1 MAAILATLAG
11 DGHQAALVG
20 GCVRDLLSGKQPADW
35 DLATSAEPAQ
45 VAALFPGSTWEN
57 PFGTVT
63 IHGTGGPIEVTTFR
77 SEAGYRD
84 GRHPSQVRWGQS
96 LTDDLARRDFTINA
110 AAWVPLD
117 LDAGRGTVVDPH
129 HGQADLE
136 ARVLRAVGDPA
147 ERFAED
153 ALRLLRAVRFAATL
167 DLTIDPTT
175 AEAIRVAA
183 PTAARLS
190 AERVRDELLRMMAAP
205 VRAGGLLEE
214 LGLLV
219 VVLPEV
225 AALRDVAGGSGA
237 GGDALEHSLRTAE
250 ALPEA
255 DALLRF
261 AGLLHDIGMASA
273 PDGPGD
279 HETRGAARATTVMER
294 LHFSRADVERVAR
307 VIGHHRFVYRPDW
320 TDAAVRRFVR
330 RIGPGQSLA
339 DAIALRR
346 ADIAASG
353 IVETPEASLE
363 ALLDRIQAVAG
374 SAPMAT
380 TDLAV
385 DGHDLMAELGLQ
397 PGPGIGLLLDALL
410 EAVTDDPALNTRDRL
425 LARAA
430 EMAGGDGEHH
440 FGPGGTGGFA

>member
-1 MAAILATLAG
+1 MATLAG

-20 GCVRDLLSGKQPADW
+20 GCVRDLLAGGQPTDW
-35 DLATSAEPAQ
+35 DLATSAEPAR
-45 VAALFPGSTWEN
+45 VASLFPGSTWEN

-63 IHGTGGPIEVTTFR
+63 VHGAGGPVEVTTFR
-77 SEAGYRD
+77 SEGGYRD
-84 GRHPSQVRWGQS
+84 GRHPSEIRWGQS

-167 DLTIDPTT
+167 GLTIEPGT
-175 AEAIRVAA
+175 ADAIRAAA
-183 PTAARLS
+183 PAAERLS
-190 AERVRDELLRMMAAP
+190 AERVRDELVRMMAAP
-205 VRAGGLLEE
+205 GRAAGLLEE
-214 LGLLV
+214 FGLLA

-225 AALRDVAGGSGA
+225 AALRGVTSGSGT
-237 GGDALEHSLRTAE
+237 GGDALEHSLRTAD
-250 ALPEA
+250 ALPDG
-255 DALLRF
+255 DAVLRF
-261 AGLLHDIGMASA
+261 AGLLHDIGMASV
-273 PDGPGD
+273 PDEPGD
-279 HETRGAARATTVMER
+279 HETRGASRATSVMER
-294 LHFSRADVERVAR
+294 LHFSRTDVERVAR
-307 VIGHHRFVYRPDW
+307 VIGHHRFAYRSDW

-330 RIGPGQSLA
+330 RIGPGQPLA

-346 ADIAASG
+346 ADIAAAG
-353 IVETPEASLE
+353 TVEVPGNSLE

-374 SAPMAT
+374 SAAMSTA
-380 TDLAV
+380 DLAV
-385 DGHDLMAELGLQ
+385 DGHDLMAELGLP
-397 PGPGIGLLLDALL
+397 PGPRIGLLLDALL

-425 LARAA
+425 LVRAS
-430 EMAGGDGEHH
+430 EIAGGDHEHH
-440 FGPGGTGGFA
+440 FDPGETGGFG